1 MLRVFPSFGLSV
13 CERKKPAL
21 YWRVEPYLILIQGF
35 PQWPLCAAWTR
46 NDVLMTPDVT
56 VFVVDDDETVRDS
69 LRWLLEGTGLK
80 VRTYDCGEAFLD
92 DYDPDIPGCLIVDLR
107 MPGMNGLDV
116 QRRLAERGFNIP
128 IIFLTAYGTIPQA
141 VRAMRRGAID
151 FVTKPFSD
159 QTLLDRIEHAIEL
172 NRQVRSEQEQ
182 HSEIAGRLALLTPR
196 EREVLDRVVAG
207 ESNKVMAAELNISQ
221 KTVEAHRAK
230 VMRKMEAGSLAEL
243 VRMVAPETQDST

>member
-1 MLRVFPSFGLSV
+1 
-13 CERKKPAL
+13 
-21 YWRVEPYLILIQGF
+21 
-35 PQWPLCAAWTR
+35 
-46 NDVLMTPDVT
+46 MTPDVT

-69 LRWLLEGTGLK
+69 LSWLLEGTGLN

-92 DYDPDIPGCLIVDLR
+92 DYDPNMPGCLIVDLR

-116 QRRLAERGFNIP
+116 QKQLADRGFSIP

-172 NRQVRSEQEQ
+172 DQQTRSKQDH
-182 HSEIAGRLALLTPR
+182 HSQIANRLALLTPR
-196 EREVLDRVVAG
+196 EHEVMRRVIAG
-207 ESNKVMAAELNISQ
+207 QSNKVIAAELDISQ

-230 VMRKMEAGSLAEL
+230 VMRKMQADSLAEL
-243 VRMVAPETQDST
+243 VQMVTPEIQDAT